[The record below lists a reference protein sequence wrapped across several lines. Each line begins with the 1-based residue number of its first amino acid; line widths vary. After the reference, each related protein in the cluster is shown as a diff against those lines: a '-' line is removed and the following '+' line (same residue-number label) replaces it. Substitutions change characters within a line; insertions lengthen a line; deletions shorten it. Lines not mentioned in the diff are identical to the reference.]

1 MNLLPARRPTPPDET
16 NPQHQEPHRQ
26 QKPGHECKVDQRVW
40 LCGPMSFSF
49 SLRRSI
55 SLLRRSFLASSSES
69 AIRYSTSSVRW
80 SPALAK
86 GHYAVWTLI
95 GSELRRILLPHTR
108 VNKGRK
114 GILRTSASVLHS

>member
-69 AIRYSTSSVRW
+69 AIRYSTSSLCGGRPRSLRVIMLYGR
-80 SPALAK
+80 SSGANSAEFYFHAL
-86 GHYAVWTLI
+86 G
-95 GSELRRILLPHTR
+95 
-108 VNKGRK
+108 
-114 GILRTSASVLHS
+114 